1 MRPINGELTMGN
13 ALGLSESYY
22 KPTEKEVLE
31 DYLKAVEILTI
42 NDSKLVIEKQV
53 VEQTEINKEENYIIK
68 GKLAE
73 KEKVIE
79 AAAREAE
86 QQKKRMDDIQKEIDK
101 IREIMDRFAPSEGMD
116 RLFDD
121 EERERGRRHAGQ
133 QRAPSK

>member
-1 MRPINGELTMGN
+1 MRPINVELTMGH

-42 NDSKLVIEKQV
+42 NDSKLVIQKQV
-53 VEQTEINKEENYIIK
+53 VEQTEINTEENYIIK

-121 EERERGRRHAGQ
+121 EERERERRHAGQ
-133 QRAPSK
+133 Q

>member
-1 MRPINGELTMGN
+1 MRPINVELTMGH

-42 NDSKLVIEKQV
+42 NDSKLVIQKQV

-68 GKLAE
+68 GMLAE

-86 QQKKRMDDIQKEIDK
+86 QQKKRMDDMQKEIDK
-101 IREIMDRFAPSEGMD
+101 IREIMDSFAPSEGMD

-121 EERERGRRHAGQ
+121 EERERERRHAGQ
-133 QRAPSK
+133 QRAPSR